1 MDPRRGTYTCRQKG
15 FLISIFDN
23 SYAYKYLNFNSII
36 NDYWMFLIVSLMTFH
51 IFFDNELPKKM
62 ESVFLEI
69 DYPAC
74 ITGTYMV
81 SWSLWNFL
89 NGGEENDIHLYRYWQ

>member
-1 MDPRRGTYTCRQKG
+1 
-15 FLISIFDN
+15 
-23 SYAYKYLNFNSII
+23 
-36 NDYWMFLIVSLMTFH
+36 
-51 IFFDNELPKKM
+51 M

-69 DYPAC
+69 DYLAC